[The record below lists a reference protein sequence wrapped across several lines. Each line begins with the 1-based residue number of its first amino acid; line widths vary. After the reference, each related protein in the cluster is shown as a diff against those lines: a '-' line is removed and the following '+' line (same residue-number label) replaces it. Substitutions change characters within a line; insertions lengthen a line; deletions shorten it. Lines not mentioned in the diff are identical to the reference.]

1 MLDFEFYTPTKV
13 FFGRNAEANIGPYLN
28 KKGYKKVLIVYGGG
42 SIKRSGLYD
51 KVVNE
56 LNSHNIEYTEL
67 KGVEPNPKIDK
78 VYEGIKLVKE
88 HDLDFILAVGGGSV
102 IDTCKAIG
110 IGLGENRDPW
120 EMIENTIIPEHSF
133 PMGSVLTIAAAGSEM
148 SNSAVITNTERVI
161 KRGINCDANR
171 PEVAFMNPENTY
183 SVNAFQTACGVVDIM
198 MHTFERYLTPEKACE
213 PTDRIA
219 EAVIL
224 SVKEAGPYAIK
235 NPEDYNAR
243 ATLMWAS
250 SLSHNNITGVGRNGC
265 WAPHKMS
272 LDFGGLHDNITHGAA
287 LSVIF
292 PAYCKYVMKYDIP
305 RFARMAVNIFGVSM
319 NYEEPEKT
327 AAEGIEA
334 CERYFKSLNMPIR
347 LHELGIEEA
356 ELDKLADMT
365 SREDTIFY
373 QSYIKLGKKEIREIL
388 ELTKG

>member
-13 FFGRNAEANIGPYLN
+13 FFGKNAESNIGTYLN
-28 KKGYKKVLIVYGGG
+28 KKGYKKVLVVYGGG
-42 SIKRSGLYD
+42 SIKRNGLFD

-56 LNSHNIEYTEL
+56 LSSHDISYIEL
-67 KGVEPNPKIDK
+67 AGVEPNPKIDK
-78 VYEGIKLVKE
+78 VYEGIKLVKQ
-88 HDLDFILAVGGGSV
+88 HGLDFLLAVGGGSV

-120 EMIENTIIPEHSF
+120 ELIENTIIPEHSF
-133 PMGSVLTIAAAGSEM
+133 PMGSVLTISAAGSEM
-148 SNSAVITNTERVI
+148 SNSAVITNMERGI
-161 KRGINCDANR
+161 KRGLNCDANR

-183 SVNAFQTACGVVDIM
+183 SVDAFQTACGVVDIM

-219 EAVIL
+219 EAVLL
-224 SVKEAGPYAIK
+224 SVKEAGPYAIE
-235 NPEDYNAR
+235 NPKDYNAR

-272 LDFGGLHDNITHGAA
+272 LDFGALHDNITHGAA

-292 PAYCKYVMKYDIP
+292 PAYCKYVMKYDVA
-305 RFARMAVNIFGVSM
+305 RFTRMAVNILGVPM

-327 AAEGIEA
+327 AIEGICA
-334 CERYFKSLNMPIR
+334 CERYFKSLNMPTR
-347 LHELGIEEA
+347 LHELGIEES
-356 ELDKLADMT
+356 ELDKLADKT
-365 SREDTIFY
+365 SRDGKMVF
-373 QSYIKLGKKEIREIL
+373 QSYISLGRKEIREIL
-388 ELTKG
+388 DLMR